1 MAQLMSWP
9 RRSGAQVGILGST
22 PRLVVRA
29 AVVGLAGAAGLIAL
43 YLLIVGLGSRS
54 WSHALSLLLTDRYY
68 VAAVVTGFG
77 IQIGLYSY
85 VRGLLRHGHGV
96 GSSTAVAATG
106 TGTSTVSMI
115 ACCLHHVSDIL
126 PVVGLSGAAVFLS
139 NYKVP
144 LILVGVLT
152 NAIGIAFMIRT
163 LVHHRRAVAPAPP
176 AACHTGTL
184 SPGEAG
190 VDGAG

>member
-1 MAQLMSWP
+1 MAQPMPWP
-9 RRSGAQVGILGST
+9 RRSGAQVGTRPSLSRPIL
-22 PRLVVRA
+22 RA
-29 AVVGLAGAAGLIAL
+29 VLAGIIGAAGLIAL

-68 VAAVVTGFG
+68 VAAVVAGFG
-77 IQIGLYSY
+77 IQIGLYAH
-85 VRGLLRHGHGV
+85 VRGMLRHTHGLQ
-96 GSSTAVAATG
+96 SSTAVAATG

-139 NYKVP
+139 NYKIP
-144 LILVGVLT
+144 LILVGVVT
-152 NAIGIAFMIRT
+152 NAIGIAFMART
-163 LVHHRRAVAPAPP
+163 IIHHRRVVAQ
-176 AACHTGTL
+176 AACHPRTL

-190 VDGAG
+190 ADGTG